1 MEVNVRYTG
10 PKVRLSRRAGVPLTR
25 KAVGYFERRPYPP
38 GEHGRGTSRR
48 NTGDYGLRLLEKQ
61 KLRWYYDVSE
71 RQLRRYWDLAVR
83 KPGASGAELVTLLE
97 TRLASLVLRSGL
109 APSIYAARQ
118 YVNHGHI
125 AVDGRK
131 VDIPSYLVKPGQV
144 VTVRER
150 SRRMQPF
157 VGAAEGI
164 HADDRIPAYIAVDH
178 ADLRF
183 TLVNRPER
191 EQIVVPVDE
200 QLVVEFY
207 SR

>member
-1 MEVNVRYTG
+1 VRYTG

-25 KAVGYFERRPYPP
+25 KAVRYFEERPYPP
-38 GEHGRGTSRR
+38 GEHGRKTNRR
-48 NTGDYGLRLLEKQ
+48 QTGDYGLRLMEKQ

-71 RQLRRYWDLAVR
+71 RQMRRYWDMALR
-83 KPGASGAELVTLLE
+83 SPGRSGAELVVLLE
-97 TRLASLVLRSGL
+97 SRLASLVLRAGL

-118 YVNHGHI
+118 YVTHGHI
-125 AVDGRK
+125 TVDGRK

-144 VTVRER
+144 IAVRER
-150 SRRMQPF
+150 SRAMQPF
-157 VGAAEGI
+157 VAAAEGI
-164 HADDRIPAYIAVDH
+164 YADERTAPYLAVDH

-183 TLVNRPER
+183 TVVSRPVR

-200 QLVVEFY
+200 QMVVEFY

>member
-1 MEVNVRYTG
+1 MRYTG

-25 KAVGYFERRPYPP
+25 KAVRYFEQRPYPP
-38 GEHGRGTSRR
+38 GEHGRKTNRR
-48 NTGDYGLRLLEKQ
+48 NTGDYGLRLMEKQ

-83 KPGASGAELVTLLE
+83 KSGASGTELVTLLE

-125 AVDGRK
+125 AVDGQK

-144 VTVRER
+144 ISVRER

-157 VGAAEGI
+157 VAASEGVY
-164 HADDRIPAYIAVDH
+164 ADERTAPYISVELS
-178 ADLRF
+178 DLRF
-183 TLVNRPER
+183 TLLQRPER
-191 EQIVVPVDE
+191 EQIAIPVDE

>member
-1 MEVNVRYTG
+1 MRYTG
-10 PKVRLSRRAGVPLTR
+10 PKVRLSRRAGVPLTK
-25 KAVGYFERRPYPP
+25 KAVSYFERRPYPP
-38 GEHGRGTSRR
+38 GEHGRTTNRR
-48 NTGDYGLRLLEKQ
+48 NSGDYGLRLLEKQ

-71 RQLRRYWDLAVR
+71 RQLRRYWDLALR
-83 KPGASGAELVTLLE
+83 KPGASGAELVAILE
-97 TRLASLVLRSGL
+97 TRLASLVLRAGL

-144 VTVRER
+144 VSVRQR
-150 SRRMQPF
+150 SRGMQPF
-157 VGAAEGI
+157 VAAKEGV
-164 HADDRIPAYIAVDH
+164 HADERIAPYLSVDH

-183 TLVNRPER
+183 TLVSKPNR
-191 EQIVVPVDE
+191 EQINVPVDE

>member
-1 MEVNVRYTG
+1 MRYTG

-25 KAVGYFERRPYPP
+25 KAVRYFEQRPYPP
-38 GEHGRGTSRR
+38 GEHGRKTNRR
-48 NTGDYGLRLLEKQ
+48 NTGDYGLRLMEKQ

-83 KPGASGAELVTLLE
+83 KSGASGAELVTILE
-97 TRLASLVLRSGL
+97 TRLASLVLRAGL

-118 YVNHGHI
+118 YISHGHI

-144 VTVRER
+144 ISVRER
-150 SRRMQPF
+150 SRQMQPF
-157 VGAAEGI
+157 VAAAEGVY
-164 HADDRIPAYIAVDH
+164 ADDRTAAYLSVELPE
-178 ADLRF
+178 LRF
-183 TLVNRPER
+183 TLVGRPQR
-191 EQIVVPVDE
+191 EQIAIPVDE

>member
-1 MEVNVRYTG
+1 MRYTG

-25 KAVGYFERRPYPP
+25 KAVRYVEARPYPP
-38 GEHGRGTSRR
+38 GQHGRAADRR
-48 NTGDYGLRLLEKQ
+48 KAGDYGVRLLEKQ

-83 KPGASGAELVTLLE
+83 RPGRSGEELLALLE
-97 TRLASLVLRSGL
+97 TRLASLVLRAGL

-125 AVDGRK
+125 TVDGRK
-131 VDIPSYLVKPGQV
+131 VDIPSYRVRPGQSV
-144 VTVRER
+144 GVGDR

-157 VGAAEGI
+157 VAASEGVY
-164 HADDRIPAYIAVDH
+164 ADDRIAPYLDVDH
-178 ADLRF
+178 GGLRF
-183 TLVNRPER
+183 TLLRRPAR
-191 EQIVVPVDE
+191 EEIAVPVDE
-200 QLVVEFY
+200 QLVVEHY

>member
-1 MEVNVRYTG
+1 MRYTG

-25 KAVGYFERRPYPP
+25 KAVRHFEQRPYPP
-38 GEHGRGTSRR
+38 GEHGRKTNRR
-48 NTGDYGLRLLEKQ
+48 AMGDYGTRLLEKQ

-83 KPGASGAELVTLLE
+83 RPGASGAELVSLLE
-97 TRLASLVLRSGL
+97 TRLASLVLRAGL

-118 YVNHGHI
+118 YVTHGHI
-125 AVDGRK
+125 TVDGRK

-144 VTVRER
+144 VSVRER

-157 VGAAEGI
+157 VAAAEGV
-164 HADDRIPAYIAVDH
+164 HADERIAPYLSVDH

-183 TLVNRPER
+183 TLTSKPER
-191 EQIVVPVDE
+191 DQIAVPVDE
-200 QLVVEFY
+200 QLVVEHY

>member
-1 MEVNVRYTG
+1 MRYTG

-25 KAVGYFERRPYPP
+25 KAVRYFETRPYPP
-38 GEHGRGTSRR
+38 GEHGRKTNRR

-83 KPGASGAELVTLLE
+83 RPGVPGAELVTLLE
-97 TRLASLVLRSGL
+97 TRLASLVLRAGL

-118 YVNHGHI
+118 YIAHGHI

-144 VTVRER
+144 VSVRER
-150 SRRMQPF
+150 SRGTQPF
-157 VGAAEGI
+157 VAAAAGI
-164 HADDRIPAYIAVDH
+164 HADERTAAYLSVDL
-178 ADLRF
+178 AELRF
-183 TLVNRPER
+183 TLTSRPER
-191 EQIVVPVDE
+191 EQIAIPVDE

>member
-1 MEVNVRYTG
+1 MEVDVRYTG

-25 KAVGYFERRPYPP
+25 KAVGSFERRPYPP
-38 GEHGRGTSRR
+38 GEHGRDTSRR
-48 NTGDYGLRLLEKQ
+48 NIGDYGLRLLEKQ

-118 YVNHGHI
+118 WVNHGHI

-157 VGAAEGI
+157 VAAAEGV

-191 EQIVVPVDE
+191 DQIVVPVDE

>member
-1 MEVNVRYTG
+1 MRYTG
-10 PKVRLSRRAGVPLTR
+10 PKVRLSRRAGVPLTK
-25 KAVGYFERRPYPP
+25 KAVSYFERRPYPP
-38 GEHGRGTSRR
+38 GEHGRKTNRR
-48 NTGDYGLRLLEKQ
+48 ASGDYALRLLEKQ

-83 KPGASGAELVTLLE
+83 RPGASGAELVVLLE

-118 YVNHGHI
+118 YIAHGHI

-131 VDIPSYLVKPGQV
+131 VDIPSYLVRPGQV
-144 VTVRER
+144 ITVRER

-157 VGAAEGI
+157 VAAAEGV
-164 HADDRIPAYIAVDH
+164 HADERIAPYLSADH
-178 ADLRF
+178 ANL
-183 TLVNRPER
+183 TVALVAQPER
-191 EQIVVPVDE
+191 DQIAVPVDE

>member
-1 MEVNVRYTG
+1 MRYTG

-25 KAVGYFERRPYPP
+25 KAVRYFEQRPYPP
-38 GEHGRGTSRR
+38 GEHGRKTSRR
-48 NTGDYGLRLLEKQ
+48 NTGDYGVRLLEKQ

-83 KPGASGAELVTLLE
+83 RTGVPGAELVSILE
-97 TRLASLVLRSGL
+97 SRLASLVMRSGL

-118 YVNHGHI
+118 YVAHGHI

-144 VTVRER
+144 VSVRER
-150 SRRMQPF
+150 SRRLQPF
-157 VGAAEGI
+157 VAAAEGV
-164 HADDRIPAYIAVDH
+164 HADERVAPYLSVD
-178 ADLRF
+178 LPNLTF
-183 TLVNRPER
+183 TLLAVPQR
-191 EQIVVPVDE
+191 EQIPVPVDE
-200 QLVVEFY
+200 LLVVEFY

>member
-1 MEVNVRYTG
+1 MRYTG
-10 PKVRLSRRAGVPLTR
+10 PKVRLSRRAGVPLTK
-25 KAVGYFERRPYPP
+25 KAVRYFEQRPYPP
-38 GEHGRGTSRR
+38 GEHGRKTNRR
-48 NTGDYGLRLLEKQ
+48 NSGDYGLRLLEKQ

-83 KPGASGAELVTLLE
+83 KPSASGAELVTLLE
-97 TRLASLVLRSGL
+97 TRLASLVLRAGL

-144 VTVRER
+144 ISVRER

-157 VGAAEGI
+157 VAAAEGV
-164 HADDRIPAYIAVDH
+164 HADERIAAYLSVDH
-178 ADLRF
+178 SELRF
-183 TLVNRPER
+183 TLVSRPER
-191 EQIVVPVDE
+191 EQISVPVDE

>member
-1 MEVNVRYTG
+1 MRYTG

-25 KAVGYFERRPYPP
+25 KAVRYFEARPYPP
-38 GEHGRGTSRR
+38 GEHGRKTSRR
-48 NTGDYGLRLLEKQ
+48 NTGDYGMRLMEKQ

-83 KPGASGAELVTLLE
+83 KEGASGAELVTLLE
-97 TRLASLVLRSGL
+97 TRLASLVLRAGL

-125 AVDGRK
+125 TVDGRK

-144 VTVRER
+144 IAVRQK
-150 SRRMQPF
+150 SRTMQPF
-157 VGAAEGI
+157 VAAAEGI
-164 HADDRIPAYIAVDH
+164 YADDRPAGYLSVELS
-178 ADLRF
+178 DLRF
-183 TLVNRPER
+183 TLVSKPQR
-191 EQIVVPVDE
+191 EQIAIPVEE

>member
-1 MEVNVRYTG
+1 MRYTG

-25 KAVGYFERRPYPP
+25 KAVRYFEERPYPP
-38 GEHGRGTSRR
+38 GEHGRKTNRR
-48 NTGDYGLRLLEKQ
+48 QTGDYGLRLMEKQ

-71 RQLRRYWDLAVR
+71 RQMRRYWDLALR
-83 KPGASGAELVTLLE
+83 GTGRAGAELVVLLE

-118 YVNHGHI
+118 YVAHGHI
-125 AVDGRK
+125 TVDGRK

-144 VTVRER
+144 IAVREK

-157 VGAAEGI
+157 VAASEGVY
-164 HADDRIPAYIAVDH
+164 ADDRIAAYLDVDH
-178 ADLRF
+178 AELTF
-183 TLVNRPER
+183 TLFSRPLR

>member
-1 MEVNVRYTG
+1 MATAAVAARVRT
-10 PKVRLSRRAGVPLTR
+10 RR
-25 KAVGYFERRPYPP
+25 YFDQRPYPP
-38 GEHGRGTSRR
+38 GEHGRGTDRR

-97 TRLASLVLRSGL
+97 SRLASVLLRAGL

-118 YVNHGHI
+118 YICHGHI

-131 VDIPSYLVKPGQV
+131 VDIPSYLVRPGQV
-144 VTVRER
+144 VTDRER
-150 SRRMQPF
+150 SRGMAPF
-157 VGAAEGI
+157 VAAAEGV
-164 HADDRIPAYIAVDH
+164 HADERIAPYLSVDH
-178 ADLRF
+178 AGLSV
-183 TLVNRPER
+183 TLTHRPER
-191 EQIVVPVDE
+191 EQITVPVDE

>member
-1 MEVNVRYTG
+1 MRYTG

-25 KAVGYFERRPYPP
+25 KAVRYFEQRPYPP
-38 GEHGRGTSRR
+38 GEHGRKTNRR
-48 NTGDYGLRLLEKQ
+48 NTGDYGLRLMEKQ

-83 KPGASGAELVTLLE
+83 KSGASGAELVTILE
-97 TRLASLVLRSGL
+97 SRLASLVLRAGL

-118 YVNHGHI
+118 YISHGHI

-144 VTVRER
+144 ISVRER
-150 SRRMQPF
+150 SRQMQPF
-157 VGAAEGI
+157 VAAAEGI
-164 HADDRIPAYIAVDH
+164 YADDRPAGYLSVELQE
-178 ADLRF
+178 LRF
-183 TLVNRPER
+183 TLVSRPQR
-191 EQIVVPVDE
+191 EQIAIPVDE

>member
-1 MEVNVRYTG
+1 MRYTG

-25 KAVGYFERRPYPP
+25 KAVRYFEQRPYPP
-38 GEHGRGTSRR
+38 GEHGRKTNRR
-48 NTGDYGLRLLEKQ
+48 NTGDYGLRLMEKQ

-83 KPGASGAELVTLLE
+83 KSGASGAELVTILE
-97 TRLASLVLRSGL
+97 TRLASLVLRAGL

-118 YVNHGHI
+118 YISHGHI

-144 VTVRER
+144 ISVRER
-150 SRRMQPF
+150 SRQMQPF
-157 VGAAEGI
+157 VAAAEGI
-164 HADDRIPAYIAVDH
+164 YADDRTAAYLSVELPE
-178 ADLRF
+178 LRF
-183 TLVNRPER
+183 TLVSRPQR
-191 EQIVVPVDE
+191 EQIAIPVDE

>member
-1 MEVNVRYTG
+1 MRYTG

-25 KAVGYFERRPYPP
+25 KAVRYFETRPYPP
-38 GEHGRGTSRR
+38 GEHGRKTNRR

-83 KPGASGAELVTLLE
+83 RPGVPGAELVTLLE
-97 TRLASLVLRSGL
+97 TRLASLVLRAGL

-118 YVNHGHI
+118 YIAHGHI

-144 VTVRER
+144 VSVRER
-150 SRRMQPF
+150 SRGMQPF
-157 VGAAEGI
+157 VAAAAGI
-164 HADDRIPAYIAVDH
+164 HADERTAAYVSVDL
-178 ADLRF
+178 AELRF
-183 TLVNRPER
+183 TLTSRPER
-191 EQIVVPVDE
+191 EQIAIPVDE

>member
-1 MEVNVRYTG
+1 MRYTG

-25 KAVGYFERRPYPP
+25 KALRYFEQRPYPP
-38 GEHGRGTSRR
+38 GEHGRKTNRR

-97 TRLASLVLRSGL
+97 CRLASLVLRAGI

-118 YVNHGHI
+118 YVTHGHI

-157 VGAAEGI
+157 VAAAEGV
-164 HADDRIPAYIAVDH
+164 HADERTAPYLSVDH
-178 ADLRF
+178 AELRF
-183 TLVNRPER
+183 TLTARPQR

>member
-1 MEVNVRYTG
+1 MRYTG

-25 KAVGYFERRPYPP
+25 KAVKYFEARPYPP
-38 GEHGRGTSRR
+38 GEHGRKTNRR
-48 NTGDYGLRLLEKQ
+48 NVGDYGMRLLEKQ

-83 KPGASGAELVTLLE
+83 RPGRSGEELLAILE
-97 TRLASLVLRSGL
+97 TRLASVVVRSGL

-125 AVDGRK
+125 TVDGRK

-144 VTVRER
+144 IGVRAR
-150 SRRMQPF
+150 SRRLQPF
-157 VGAAEGI
+157 VAAAEGI
-164 HADDRIPAYIAVDH
+164 YADERPAGFLSVD
-178 ADLRF
+178 LKELTV
-183 TLVNRPER
+183 TLLQKPVR
-191 EQIVVPVDE
+191 EQIAVPVDE
-200 QLVVEFY
+200 QLVVEHY